1 MSLKYI
7 YMLMKN
13 LHANDFT
20 AHGYLRSVF
29 WVSERPRHV
38 GQAGRVPGANAPG
51 SSPRA
56 AACIRTCFRTYAQA
70 QSVVKPEV
78 HFETSLCVIFL
89 PRLFHLQIFLSKY
102 IFWS

>member
-1 MSLKYI
+1 MTLRLMAI
-7 YMLMKN
+7 YVAFSGCLS
-13 LHANDFT
+13 A
-20 AHGYLRSVF
+20 
-29 WVSERPRHV
+29 RHV
-38 GQAGRVPGANAPG
+38 ERVGRVPRANAPG

-56 AACIRTCFRTYAQA
+56 AVCIRTCFRTYAQA

>member
-1 MSLKYI
+1 MQMTLRLMAI
-7 YMLMKN
+7 YVAFSGCLSARGTSDGRGGCRQRTH
-13 LHANDFT
+13 LA
-20 AHGYLRSVF
+20 
-29 WVSERPRHV
+29 PR
-38 GQAGRVPGANAPG
+38 
-51 SSPRA
+51 RA